1 MQKVLILGA
10 SGSFGS
16 NCAVAFAA
24 AGWHVR
30 AFKRGQEDMVAAA
43 KGVDV
48 IVNGLNPQNYK
59 GWAEEL
65 PKIAKQVVAAAKASG
80 ATVIQPGNVYN
91 YGAQAG
97 VWDADT
103 PHAATTKKGKA
114 RIEMERVLRE
124 SGVQVVILRGGDFL
138 DTKDSGNFF
147 DFLTSKL
154 GKGRFI
160 YPGRADI
167 PHAWAYLPDMAR
179 AAVGLAD
186 MRGEL
191 GRFEDVPFEGLT
203 LTGEALRAALAQQ
216 TGRKVV
222 LKPFPWLMMKLLS
235 PFWGLAREMQEMR
248 YLWDTAH
255 SLSGARLKALLPDF
269 ETTDLQAVL
278 RQASY
283 SDAPNIGEALQNA

>member
-16 NCAVAFAA
+16 NCAAAFAA
-24 AGWHVR
+24 AGWQVR
-30 AFKRGQEDMVAAA
+30 AYKRGQEDMAAAA

-48 IVNGLNPQNYK
+48 IVNGLNPPDYK
-59 GWAEEL
+59 NWVEEL
-65 PKIAKQVVAAAKASG
+65 PKIAWQVVAAAKASG

-91 YGAQAG
+91 YGAEAG
-97 VWDADT
+97 VWDAAT
-103 PHAATTKKGKA
+103 PHAATTRKGKA
-114 RIEMERVLRE
+114 RIEMERILRE
-124 SGVQVVILRGGDFL
+124 SGVQVIILRAGDFL

-154 GKGRFI
+154 AKGRFI

-179 AAVGLAD
+179 AAVELAE

-191 GRFEDVPFEGLT
+191 GQFEDVPFVGLT
-203 LTGEALRAALAQQ
+203 LKGEEIRAGLAQL
-216 TGRKVV
+216 TGQDVV
-222 LKPFPWLMMKLLS
+222 LKPFPWLMMKWLS

-248 YLWDTAH
+248 YLWDTPH
-255 SLSGARLKALLPDF
+255 SLNGARMQALIPDF
-269 ETTDLQAVL
+269 KGLDLRDVL
-278 RQASY
+278 K
-283 SDAPNIGEALQNA
+283 EVTQNSM

>member
-16 NCAVAFAA
+16 NCAAAFTA
-24 AGWHVR
+24 AGWQVR
-30 AFKRGQEDMVAAA
+30 AYKRGQEDMVAAA

-48 IVNGLNPQNYK
+48 IVNGLNPPDYK
-59 GWAEEL
+59 NWVEEL
-65 PKIAKQVVAAAKASG
+65 PKIARQVVAAAKASG

-97 VWDADT
+97 VWDANT

-114 RIEMERVLRE
+114 RIGMERVLRE
-124 SGVQVVILRGGDFL
+124 SGVQVIILRGGDFL

-154 GKGRFI
+154 GKGKFI
-160 YPGRADI
+160 YPGRTDI
-167 PHAWAYLPDMAR
+167 AHAWAYLPDMAR
-179 AAVGLAD
+179 AAVGLAE
-186 MRGEL
+186 MRGQL
-191 GRFEDVPFEGLT
+191 GQFEDVPFAGLT
-203 LTGEALRAALAQQ
+203 LTGEELRAALAQQ
-216 TGRKVV
+216 TGRAVA

-235 PFWGLAREMQEMR
+235 PFWGLAKEMQEMR

-255 SLSGARLKALLPDF
+255 SLNGARMQALLPNF
-269 ETTDLQAVL
+269 EATDLQEVL
-278 RQASY
+278 RQVSY
-283 SDAPNIGEALQNA
+283 SGAPKIGDALQNA

>member
-16 NCAVAFAA
+16 NCAAAFTA
-24 AGWHVR
+24 AGWQVR
-30 AFKRGQEDMVAAA
+30 AFKRGQEDMAAAA
-43 KGVDV
+43 KGMDV
-48 IVNGLNPQNYK
+48 IVNGLNPPDYK
-59 GWAEEL
+59 NWVEEL

-91 YGAQAG
+91 YGATPG

-103 PHAATTKKGKA
+103 AHAATTKKGKA
-114 RIEMERVLRE
+114 RIGMEQILRD
-124 SGVQVVILRGGDFL
+124 SGVQVIILRGGDFL

-160 YPGRADI
+160 YPGRTDI

-179 AAVGLAD
+179 AAVGLAE

-191 GRFEDVPFEGLT
+191 GPFEDVPFAGLT
-203 LTGEALRAALAQQ
+203 LTGEEIRAALAQL
-216 TGRKVV
+216 TGRNVV

-235 PFWGLAREMQEMR
+235 PFWTLAREMQEMR
-248 YLWDTAH
+248 YLWDTPH
-255 SLSGARLKALLPDF
+255 SLSGARMQGFLPDF
-269 ETTDLQAVL
+269 KGSDLRDVL
-278 RQASY
+278 QKVPIRS
-283 SDAPNIGEALQNA
+283 GKT